1 VYHFEASRS
10 ENEKMGVEENDRLSN
25 SLQSTVLSSDA
36 ERLVDTCLLLDKSDQ
51 VCMSLLDMVTSS
63 DGILR
68 LSLLI
73 LTVRELLHEIPFAL
87 MRQATSVS

>member
-1 VYHFEASRS
+1 
-10 ENEKMGVEENDRLSN
+10 MGVEENDRLSN